1 MLKNPKIGVR
11 CGVSSQNGVISIVN
25 PMSTDD
31 QIDEL
36 IRRVTA
42 LADEVGK
49 ESHHNCDYVE
59 KLTSL

>member
-1 MLKNPKIGVR
+1 
-11 CGVSSQNGVISIVN
+11 VN